1 MATTRVIT
9 RTDERFDVVNVVGQR
24 LRERRREL
32 GLTLAEV
39 GAAAEISVGHC
50 SAIEKGGTL
59 PSLPV
64 LARLAHALDLT
75 LAEVLRE
82 FPGPRVAHGRL
93 GNGPGPARL
102 VPTSSRLAITSVRQR
117 ARETAPPPFPLTGDD
132 VFVFVH
138 RGSVGVEVNGDR
150 HELAAGDSI
159 HCHAPRAITCTAGGD
174 GAATLWVSRAPRARE
189 T

>member
-1 MATTRVIT
+1 MTTQT
-9 RTDERFDVVNVVGQR
+9 EERFDVVNVVGQR

-32 GLTLAEV
+32 RLTLAEV
-39 GAAAEISVGHC
+39 AAAAEISVGHC

-59 PSLPV
+59 PSLAV

-82 FPGPRVAHGRL
+82 SPGPRVAHGRI
-93 GNGPGPARL
+93 GSEAGPARL
-102 VPTSSRLAITSVRQR
+102 VPGASRLAITSVRQR
-117 ARETAPPPFPLTGDD
+117 AHETVPPPFALTGDD

-138 RGSVGVEVNGDR
+138 RGSVEVAVNDDR

-174 GAATLWVSRAPRARE
+174 GAGTLWVSRAPRPRE
-189 T
+189 S